1 MKTVI
6 TSAGKDKASLFDL
19 RFGRCP
25 YICIIDKVTDSVEF
39 IRNPFSELGEG
50 AGTGLAE
57 DLAKMKIKRV
67 ISGDFG
73 PKAQKYL
80 QDHKIQM
87 IVIPDKN
94 KTVGEIIHSLDSIEK

>member
-6 TSAGKDKASLFDL
+6 TSSGKERSSLYDL

-25 YICIIDKVTDSVEF
+25 YICIVNKVTDNVEF
-39 IRNPFSELGEG
+39 IKNPFSKLGEG

-57 DLAKMKIKRV
+57 DLVKMNINRV

-73 PKAQKYL
+73 PKAQKFL
-80 QDHKIQM
+80 QEHNIQM
-87 IVIPDKN
+87 VVIPEKN
-94 KTVGEIIHSLDSIEK
+94 KTIGEIIQLIDFSTK

>member
-6 TSAGKDKASLFDL
+6 TSAGKDKEALFDL

-25 YICIIDKVTDSVEF
+25 YICIVDKSSDTFDF
-39 IRNPFSELGEG
+39 LKNPYSERGEG

-57 DLAKMKIKRV
+57 EILKMNIQRV

-73 PKAQKYL
+73 AKAQKFL
-80 QDHKIQM
+80 QEHNIQM
-87 IVIPDKN
+87 IVIPDNN
-94 KTVGEIIHSLDSIEK
+94 KTVGEIIQTLDSKR